1 MTATNGIPKVMK
13 KTKGVIKMRPR
24 TVQKEKKCDVEI
36 DGLEDFPLEIVGLTP
51 DSIERSGGH
60 IKIPIELLPFL
71 KIMKQ
76 PVMTRKMKSNYQNK
90 WLLRVKRRKF
100 KNPRKR
106 R

>member
-1 MTATNGIPKVMK
+1 
-13 KTKGVIKMRPR
+13 MRQR
-24 TVQKEKKCDVEI
+24 IVQKEKKCDVEI

-76 PVMTRKMKSNYQNK
+76 PVSMRKMKARYQDK
-90 WLLRVKRRKF
+90 WLLRVKKRKLKKKRRK
-100 KNPRKR
+100 
-106 R
+106 